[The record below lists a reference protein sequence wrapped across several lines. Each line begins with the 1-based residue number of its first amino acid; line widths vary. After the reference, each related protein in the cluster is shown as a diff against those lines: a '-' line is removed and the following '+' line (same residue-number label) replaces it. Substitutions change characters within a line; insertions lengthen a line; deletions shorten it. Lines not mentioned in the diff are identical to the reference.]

1 MMKRRLGLLVLF
13 AAGLAIGGFLVAWL
27 GLYNIAASRSHW
39 PITEWFLE
47 FAMRNSIETQSM
59 NVTTP
64 RLDDPALIRRGAG
77 HFQGGCVPCH
87 GAPGE
92 SQSPIARQMLPEPP
106 YLADVDQWSEPWTAS
121 ELFWIVKHGLKYT
134 GMPAWPALEREDEVW
149 AVVAFLQRLP
159 ELSPETY
166 RLWARGEA
174 ALAVRSAEENA
185 ELLALSGPVGDSLT
199 ACARCHG
206 FDGAGAGIG
215 AFPRLS
221 DLSAEYLYEA
231 LKTYAI
237 GARPSGIMQPVAAEL
252 SESEMRAL
260 AAYYAG
266 IDDAPYPPVAAL
278 EDADAELL
286 DLGETLVT
294 EGLPKAGIPACS
306 ACHGPQAGADDPLY
320 PSLAGQYPEYIAQQ
334 LHLWKRGARGDTPY
348 SEIMATIARNM
359 TEEQIR
365 ASALYYGAL
374 RPDAPLARILPR
386 DE

>member
-1 MMKRRLGLLVLF
+1 MMKRYLGFLLLF

-39 PITEWFLE
+39 TITEWFLR

-59 NVTTP
+59 NVTAP
-64 RLDDPALIRRGAG
+64 PLEDPALIRRGAG
-77 HFQGGCVPCH
+77 HFQGGCAPCH

-92 SQSPIARQMLPEPP
+92 PRSPIARQMLPEPP
-106 YLADVDQWSEPWTAS
+106 YLADSDQWTQPWTAS
-121 ELFWIVKHGLKYT
+121 ELFWIVRHGLKYT

-149 AVVAFLQRLP
+149 AVVAFLRHLP
-159 ELSPETY
+159 ELSPEAY

-174 ALAVRSAEENA
+174 ALAARTAEENA
-185 ELLALSGPVGDSLT
+185 RLLALSGPVGDSLA

-206 FDGAGAGIG
+206 FDGAGVGIG

-231 LKTYAI
+231 LENYAI

-266 IDDAPYPPVAAL
+266 IDDAPYPPVPAPEA
-278 EDADAELL
+278 ADAELL
-286 DLGETLVT
+286 AMGERLVT
-294 EGLPKAGIPACS
+294 EGLPEAGIPACS
-306 ACHGPQAGADDPLY
+306 TCHGPQAVADNPLY
-320 PSLAGQYPEYIAQQ
+320 PALTGQYPEYIALQ
-334 LHLWKRGARGDTPY
+334 LHLWKRGVRGDTPY
-348 SEIMATIARNM
+348 SEIMAAIARNM
-359 TEEQIR
+359 SEEQIR

-374 RPDAPLARILPR
+374 RPNAPLAGMPPG